1 MVQTGPHEA
10 RELDVR
16 PGIDLTTW
24 IGCVNREG
32 QCDSP
37 GKTLEKDVQDLCS
50 NYQMKGFLKLP
61 LDC

>member
-37 GKTLEKDVQDLCS
+37 GKTLEKDVEDLCS
-50 NYQMKGFLKLP
+50 NYQIE
-61 LDC
+61 